1 MSYNLEILSK
11 FLLVLTLIVSL
22 IVISV
27 LIRNRELFSHKKE
40 KWVDYGYFV
49 EPRNN
54 GLNASLKNNMDPL
67 DLGVYLRQEPTDC
80 KDRSLQGRY
89 YLNPNNQ
96 LLPSPPNYLVVN
108 SISHY

>member
-54 GLNASLKNNMDPL
+54 GLNGSLNEPL
-67 DLGVYLRQEPTDC
+67 DLALWQEPTDC
-80 KDRSLQGRY
+80 KDKSLQGRY
-89 YLNPNNQ
+89 YLNPNNA

-108 SISHY
+108 SIPH